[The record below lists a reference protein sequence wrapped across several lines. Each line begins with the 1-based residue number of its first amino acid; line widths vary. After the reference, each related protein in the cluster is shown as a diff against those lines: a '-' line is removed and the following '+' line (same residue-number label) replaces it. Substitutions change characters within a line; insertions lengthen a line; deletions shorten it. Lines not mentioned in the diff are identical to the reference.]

1 VQVRRHLQTLLQA
14 GHSVAE
20 GGLLLRRLLL
30 DPPGRGLRG
39 VPVEGPGRA
48 GGGQAEAGAWTS
60 SDGQGLSK
68 VSIVAELV
76 EYMLQLKQQDG
87 DGNDGEEKIDE
98 PVADEQLQEQAELN
112 LA

>member
-1 VQVRRHLQTLLQA
+1 
-14 GHSVAE
+14 
-20 GGLLLRRLLL
+20 
-30 DPPGRGLRG
+30 
-39 VPVEGPGRA
+39 
-48 GGGQAEAGAWTS
+48 
-60 SDGQGLSK
+60 
-68 VSIVAELV
+68 VAELV